1 MKQYR
6 EDVLFRKLF
15 SAWKAGL
22 PALTVLFGR
31 RFVADYP
38 DLEIAWLMLGSALSD
53 MANYE
58 EAEKAFARAIEL
70 SPPEKRHM
78 GICDMGHLH
87 EDRGDLEQAMLWYR
101 RVIETIPADT
111 RGYIYLGALL
121 AKQGRLEEAEAI
133 HRAGT
138 ERCEGPRLD
147 EAFLNLGLVLR
158 AQGRLEEA
166 ANSFKE
172 AIRLNPGYRSAKK
185 ALRDVERCLKETGML
200 DSNGYRSNGESSS

>member
-87 EDRGDLEQAMLWYR
+87 ERRGDFEQAMVWYR
-101 RVIETIPADT
+101 RMIEAIPADA
-111 RGYIYLGALL
+111 RGYVYLGGLL
-121 AKQGRLEEAEAI
+121 AKMGRLEEAEAI
-133 HRAGT
+133 HRAAT
-138 ERCEGPRLD
+138 ERCDESRLLH
-147 EAFLNLGLVLR
+147 EAFVNLGLVLR

-166 ANSFKE
+166 THSFKE
-172 AIRLNPGYRSAKK
+172 ALRLNPGYRSAKK
-185 ALRDVERCLKETGML
+185 DLRDVERCLKEIGKV
-200 DSNGYRSNGESSS
+200 E